1 MLSVLPQHHQE
12 VILITRIL
20 TIIVYPNRMNE
31 WFVYVVRNTGDILY
45 TGITKDTARRIDEH
59 NKGCGAKFTRGRGP
73 WKLAY
78 SEGPFDHG
86 DALRREMAIKKDA
99 SLKREIKA
107 RPL

>member
-1 MLSVLPQHHQE
+1 MLRVLPQHHQE
-12 VILITRIL
+12 VTRIL

-45 TGITKDTARRIDEH
+45 TGITKDTARRVDEH

-99 SLKREIKA
+99 SLKRKIKA